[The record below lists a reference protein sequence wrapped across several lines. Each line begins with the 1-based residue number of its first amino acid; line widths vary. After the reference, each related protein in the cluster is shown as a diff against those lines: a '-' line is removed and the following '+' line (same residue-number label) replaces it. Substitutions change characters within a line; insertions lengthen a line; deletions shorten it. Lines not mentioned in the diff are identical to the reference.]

1 VFRRHQRG
9 RRLASMGPRLVQ
21 LGLELYLTLAQLC
34 RPLVLLGER
43 GSLLLLLEIAELTL
57 ERADHLRANKPGFA
71 GLQLESRRRL
81 IHHINGLVRK
91 EAIVDIAVGQFDR
104 CLKRLVGDLDGVV
117 PLVVLA
123 DNAQHS
129 KGFVNRWL
137 AYLDRLEATLQG
149 GILFDVLAILV
160 ERRGTDAAQLATR
173 QGRLEQVRR
182 ANGTLGVTGA
192 DDGM

>member
-1 VFRRHQRG
+1 PLRHLQPDQRVFPTKELGGERLGQLGLADASGAHEEERADWTVGVLQARTRAADGTGDSADGLVLTDDALAQVILQVAQVLALSLEHLADGHPRPALDNPSNVFRRHQRG

-81 IHHINGLVRK
+81 
-91 EAIVDIAVGQFDR
+91 
-104 CLKRLVGDLDGVV
+104 
-117 PLVVLA
+117 
-123 DNAQHS
+123 
-129 KGFVNRWL
+129 
-137 AYLDRLEATLQG
+137 
-149 GILFDVLAILV
+149 
-160 ERRGTDAAQLATR
+160 
-173 QGRLEQVRR
+173 
-182 ANGTLGVTGA
+182 
-192 DDGM
+192 